1 MVSETLEQLLKLP
14 ANERVEL
21 ALALWESLADVDR
34 EDASPISD
42 ELRASLDREMAEHL
56 NDPDSSIPWETVR
69 QRLKGSG

>member
-42 ELRASLDREMAEHL
+42 EHVADLEPALPPDVVDRSLGVGGRGIAEERA
-56 NDPDSSIPWETVR
+56 
-69 QRLKGSG
+69 